1 MTLVQLGESADSR
14 GIENRAKMTNPTLDF
29 ADDFCKRG
37 IVHIFAALRQPTG
50 RWAGGAWRSLPR
62 GHWVVRRLVRRPL
75 SDGPVGDRQ
84 LAMRCCERLEH

>member
-37 IVHIFAALRQPTG
+37 IVHIFAALSSPPAAGLAELGGHSPAVTG
-50 RWAGGAWRSLPR
+50 SSGA
-62 GHWVVRRLVRRPL
+62 
-75 SDGPVGDRQ
+75 
-84 LAMRCCERLEH
+84 